1 MWYLL
6 SILAMFLFLLLFVV
20 NFFFSMI
27 YNVKDRKW
35 FNLTQDRNKRKAVL
49 IDVFGNYV
57 FADFWN
63 YAFSKNGY
71 RFGVLGETLSSA
83 FGKKRLEKSL
93 TIFGL
98 IVSYVIDMIDFT
110 KWSKNGHCIASIM
123 TDEQIDKMFEK

>member
-6 SILAMFLFLLLFVV
+6 SILAMALFLLLFVL

-35 FNLTQDRNKRKAVL
+35 FNLTQNRNKRKAIL

-63 YAFSKNGY
+63 YAFSKGGY
-71 RFGVLGETLSSA
+71 EFGVLGETLSSA
-83 FGKKRLEKSL
+83 FGKKRQEKSL
-93 TIFGL
+93 TFFGL
-98 IVSYVIDMIDFT
+98 IVSYIIDGIDFT
-110 KWSKNGHCIASIM
+110 KWRKRGHCIASIM
-123 TDEQIDKMFEK
+123 TEEQINKMFER

>member
-1 MWYLL
+1 MWYVL
-6 SILAMFLFLLLFVV
+6 SILAMALFLVLFIL

-27 YNVKDRKW
+27 YNVKHRKW
-35 FNLTQDRNKRKAVL
+35 FNLTQDRNKRKAIL

-71 RFGVLGETLSSA
+71 KFGVLGETLSSA

-98 IVSYVIDMIDFT
+98 IVSYIIDGIDFT

-123 TDEQIDKMFEK
+123 TDEQIDKMFEI